1 MQASLCTKYFQK
13 NPAVGSFY
21 KTESKIWA
29 SLDQLGSFRVLEF
42 MIFFVIFMII
52 LRI

>member
-21 KTESKIWA
+21 KTEPKIWA
-29 SLDQLGSFRVLEF
+29 GLDRLRGLDF
-42 MIFFVIFMII
+42 MRTKVI
-52 LRI
+52 